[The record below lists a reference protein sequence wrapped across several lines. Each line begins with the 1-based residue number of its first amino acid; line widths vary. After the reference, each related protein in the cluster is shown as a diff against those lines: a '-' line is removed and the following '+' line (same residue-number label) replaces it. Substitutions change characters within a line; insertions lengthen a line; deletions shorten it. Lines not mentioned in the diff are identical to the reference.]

1 MLTVFRHVRWKRS
14 KDAMKNALL
23 CALIVAASTSL
34 ASADVQ
40 HLNVRGTVV
49 SFAANVL
56 TVDSPN
62 GTEKIP
68 LAPDA
73 RVTLVVKANLADI
86 AAGSYVG
93 TAAVPQADGT
103 LRALEVHI
111 FPPGQTPG
119 AGSRPYDLTPTSS
132 MTNGSVTNMAT
143 SRVDNVDAR
152 TLTVTYQGG
161 EKQVVVPASAPVVS
175 FEPGQRS
182 ALIAGA
188 HVVVGVTKADDG
200 TLTGVR
206 VNVGKDGLTPPM

>member
-1 MLTVFRHVRWKRS
+1 M
-14 KDAMKNALL
+14 L
-23 CALIVAASTSL
+23 CALVVAATTTL
-34 ASADVQ
+34 ASADAQ
-40 HLNVRGTVV
+40 HVNVRGTVV

-56 TVDSPN
+56 TVDAPA
-62 GTEKIP
+62 GAEKIT

-73 RVTLVVKANLADI
+73 RVTLVVKASLGDI
-86 AAGSYVG
+86 AAGSYIG

-103 LRALEVHI
+103 LRALEVHV

-161 EKQVVVPASAPVVS
+161 EKQVVVPASVPVVT
-175 FEPGQRS
+175 FAPGDRN
-182 ALIAGA
+182 ALVPGA
-188 HVVVGVTKADDG
+188 HVIVAVTKADDG
-200 TLTGVR
+200 TLTGTR
-206 VNVGKDGLTPPM
+206 VSVGKDGLTPPM

>member
-1 MLTVFRHVRWKRS
+1 MLTVFRRARLKRS
-14 KDAMKNALL
+14 DDTMKNALL
-23 CALIVAASTSL
+23 CALFVAASTAR
-34 ASADVQ
+34 ASADVE

-56 TVDSPN
+56 TVDSPA
-62 GTEKIP
+62 GAAKIA
-68 LAPDA
+68 LAPGA

-86 AAGSYVG
+86 AAGSYIG

-119 AGSRPYDLTPTSS
+119 AGSHPYDLTPASS
-132 MTNGSVTNMAT
+132 MTNGSVTNLAT

-161 EKQVVVPASAPVVS
+161 EKQVVVPVSAPVVS
-175 FEPGQRS
+175 FAPGERS
-182 ALIAGA
+182 ALVPGA
-188 HVVVGVTKADDG
+188 HVFVAATKADDG
-200 TLTGVR
+200 TLTGSR
-206 VNVGKDGLTPPM
+206 VSVGKDGLTPPM